1 LNPAEH
7 LWEYIRENDIRNQIF
22 DTLDEVMD
30 TAETSLRHLHEAPE
44 ELRSMKGAAGDAI
57 NAVLAVAAMN
67 FQKLLGA
74 FWRFFLCRLLSFC
87 CEVPFLQSLEFLQMQ
102 SQNA

>member
-44 ELRSMKGAAGDAI
+44 ELRSMKG
-57 NAVLAVAAMN
+57 VPVTRSMPC
-67 FQKLLGA
+67 
-74 FWRFFLCRLLSFC
+74 WRSR
-87 CEVPFLQSLEFLQMQ
+87 P
-102 SQNA
+102 